1 MWHTLMSPISRSI
14 LSNFVLSAR
23 FIYATRSFS
32 CCFFF
37 SLVSLVRVWMEQL
50 LSRWKRKM
58 LSVTQLF
65 CHSRTCNLI
74 LAILLLQAAL
84 FQQEWKRHL
93 SSTISKCKE
102 IRFFF
107 LFSEVIF
114 VKTISIKCRNF
125 KQNFAEFLLSCMS
138 TTVANNRFC

>member
-58 LSVTQLF
+58 LYVTQVSVIPGRVTRSSPPSCCKWRHRIKSGNVVYFQRFQNVRKFVFFSFRRSHF
-65 CHSRTCNLI
+65 CKNHFSNTSK
-74 LAILLLQAAL
+74 
-84 FQQEWKRHL
+84 FQ
-93 SSTISKCKE
+93 T
-102 IRFFF
+102 
-107 LFSEVIF
+107 
-114 VKTISIKCRNF
+114 
-125 KQNFAEFLLSCMS
+125 NFAEFLLSCMS
-138 TTVANNRFC
+138 NTVANNRFC